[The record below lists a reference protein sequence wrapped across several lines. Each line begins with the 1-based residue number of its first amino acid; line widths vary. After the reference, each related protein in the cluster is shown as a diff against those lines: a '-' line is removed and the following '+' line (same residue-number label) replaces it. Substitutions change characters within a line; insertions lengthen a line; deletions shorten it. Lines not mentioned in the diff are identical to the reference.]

1 MNPAVPAPGPPS
13 PTSVTAGGRD
23 PLPTPPAL
31 GSGVRTAAA
40 RKWMGRRGGPA
51 AQLGA
56 REKFPGASEGVGGDA
71 SGFFPAPPAPGRAR
85 PRPEGGGGP
94 GPESARACPSVDVG
108 VYTCV
113 PSGST
118 LISPVPLHLRLRSP
132 RASTLC
138 RWHWH
143 VYTPVPSLQRPAPA
157 MGASPCPFPPAANL
171 WLYAC
176 DSLGLSPRPA
186 PHLSIGQDT
195 SSRRVPPFPSPTT
208 STPTWQRG
216 N

>member
-31 GSGVRTAAA
+31 GSGVRTAAT

-56 REKFPGASEGVGGDA
+56 REKFPGASEGVGGTEVGSSLLPQHWDV
-71 SGFFPAPPAPGRAR
+71 PDPDRRA
-85 PRPEGGGGP
+85 
-94 GPESARACPSVDVG
+94 VG
-108 VYTCV
+108 VLGR
-113 PSGST
+113 S
-118 LISPVPLHLRLRSP
+118 LRALAVVWMW
-132 RASTLC
+132 ASTLVSRQDLHLYPPFLC
-138 RWHWH
+138 ISAC
-143 VYTPVPSLQRPAPA
+143 VPRVQLHCVAGTGMPALPSPLSRGPRRPWAPLLVRFHLLPIC
-157 MGASPCPFPPAANL
+157 GFTRVT
-171 WLYAC
+171 
-176 DSLGLSPRPA
+176 LGLSPWPT